1 MMLNKLSN
9 ASGLFVVEMRLTCF
23 IFSYFFKKKTDVYAI
38 FWNEENALQFLHY
51 MKHSIVAT
59 GIKFRISELQS
70 HNSNPALFADFVL
83 LFIQF
88 AIEKYAPIFSTKGH
102 GLK

>member
-1 MMLNKLSN
+1 
-9 ASGLFVVEMRLTCF
+9 
-23 IFSYFFKKKTDVYAI
+23 
-38 FWNEENALQFLHY
+38 

-83 LFIQF
+83 LFIQS